1 MRNIVRIM
9 LALSLLFGGMA
20 YLAPGA
26 LAAPWISG
34 AESTWV
40 KEIEKELNKK
50 DYRPL
55 FMNDPR
61 TPQASVMS
69 LLSRAARAAESGNEA
84 LAQDLV
90 HRAIDVLE
98 DGVRRHY
105 YEQSEIQPL
114 LDYIKQQAPIAKRSA

>member
-1 MRNIVRIM
+1 MTGE
-9 LALSLLFGGMA
+9 LT
-20 YLAPGA
+20 PGA
-26 LAAPWISG
+26 EAS
-34 AESTWV
+34 WV

-61 TPQASVMS
+61 TPQASVLN
-69 LLSRAARAAESGNEA
+69 LLSRAAEAAKAGDEA

-90 HRAIDVLE
+90 HQAVDVLE

-105 YEQSEIQPL
+105 YEQSDIQPL
-114 LDYIKQQAPIAKRSA
+114 LDYITQHAPVAKRSA